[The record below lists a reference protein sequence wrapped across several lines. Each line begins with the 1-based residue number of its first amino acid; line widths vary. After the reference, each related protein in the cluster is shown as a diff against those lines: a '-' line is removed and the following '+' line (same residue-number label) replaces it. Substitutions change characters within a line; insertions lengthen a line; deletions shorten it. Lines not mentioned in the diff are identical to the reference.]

1 MIINENYLTDIDDE
15 DDDIIQNNLDYDK
28 EVEAIMHV
36 KILNADPKNQEMPK
50 AEKCDE
56 LYKNFCK
63 FMASILIYDDI
74 IESYD
79 DITESELYQI
89 GYSMDDTRHD
99 LVNKDAEPYM
109 FTLYLCGFCFGRD
122 IKFKTTLGAMSSID
136 SSDLDMMKRNIKTF
150 LRRHTRNKYLVDVDI
165 EY

>member
-1 MIINENYLTDIDDE
+1 MIINEHYLTDIDDE
-15 DDDIIQNNLDYDK
+15 DDDIIQNNSDYDK

-89 GYSMDDTRHD
+89 GYSMDDARHD

-122 IKFKTTLGAMSSID
+122 IKFKTTLGAISSID

-150 LRRHTRNKYLVDVDI
+150 LRRHTRNKYLIDVDI

>member
-15 DDDIIQNNLDYDK
+15 DDDIIQNNSDYDK

-63 FMASILIYDDI
+63 FMASILIYDEI

-99 LVNKDAEPYM
+99 VVNKDAEPYM

-122 IKFKTTLGAMSSID
+122 IKFKTTFKAMSSID

>member
-1 MIINENYLTDIDDE
+1 MIINEHYLTDIDDE
-15 DDDIIQNNLDYDK
+15 DDDIIQNNSDYDK

-36 KILNADPKNQEMPK
+36 KILNTDPKNQEMSK

-99 LVNKDAEPYM
+99 IVNKDAEPYM
-109 FTLYLCGFCFGRD
+109 FFLYLCGFCFGRD
-122 IKFKTTLGAMSSID
+122 IKFKTTLGAISSID

>member
-15 DDDIIQNNLDYDK
+15 DDDIMQNNFDNDK

-63 FMASILIYDDI
+63 FMASILIYDEI

-99 LVNKDAEPYM
+99 VVNKDAEPYM

-122 IKFKTTLGAMSSID
+122 IKFKTTLGAISSID
-136 SSDLDMMKRNIKTF
+136 GSDLDMMKRNIKTF
-150 LRRHTRNKYLVDVDI
+150 LRRFTKNKYLVDVDI

>member
-1 MIINENYLTDIDDE
+1 MIINEHYLTDIDDE
-15 DDDIIQNNLDYDK
+15 DDDIIQNNSDCDK

-36 KILNADPKNQEMPK
+36 KILNAGPKNQEMPK

-99 LVNKDAEPYM
+99 IVNKDAEPYM
-109 FTLYLCGFCFGRD
+109 FFLYLCGFCFGRD
-122 IKFKTTLGAMSSID
+122 IKFKTTIRAVSSID
-136 SSDLDMMKRNIKTF
+136 SSDLDMMKHNIKTF
-150 LRRHTRNKYLVDVDI
+150 LRRFTKNKYLVDVDI

>member
-1 MIINENYLTDIDDE
+1 MIINEHYLTDVDDE
-15 DDDIIQNNLDYDK
+15 DDDIIENDFNSSK
-28 EVEAIMHV
+28 EVEAIMRV

-63 FMASILIYDDI
+63 FMASILIYDEI

-79 DITESELYQI
+79 DIIESELYQV
-89 GYSMDDTRHD
+89 GYSMKDSRHD
-99 LVNKDAEPYM
+99 VVNKDAEPYM
-109 FTLYLCGFCFGRD
+109 FFLYLCGFCFGRD
-122 IKFKTTLGAMSSID
+122 VKFKTTLGAVSSID
-136 SSDLDMMKRNIKTF
+136 SSDLDMMKHNIKTF
-150 LRRHTRNKYLVDVDI
+150 LRRFTKNKYLVDVDI

>member
-1 MIINENYLTDIDDE
+1 MIINEHYLTDIDDE
-15 DDDIIQNNLDYDK
+15 DDDIIQNNSDYSK

-99 LVNKDAEPYM
+99 IVNKDAEPYM
-109 FTLYLCGFCFGRD
+109 FFLYLCGFCFGRD
-122 IKFKTTLGAMSSID
+122 IKFKTTLGAISSID

>member
-15 DDDIIQNNLDYDK
+15 DDDIIQNNFDNDK

-63 FMASILIYDDI
+63 FMASILIYDEI

-99 LVNKDAEPYM
+99 IVNKDAEPYM

-122 IKFKTTLGAMSSID
+122 VKFKTTLGAVSSID